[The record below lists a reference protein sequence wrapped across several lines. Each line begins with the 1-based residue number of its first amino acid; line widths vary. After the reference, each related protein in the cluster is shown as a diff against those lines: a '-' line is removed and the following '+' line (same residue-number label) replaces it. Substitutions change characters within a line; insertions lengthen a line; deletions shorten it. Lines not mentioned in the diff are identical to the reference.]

1 MLTESFFVT
10 VQGRKLE
17 VQRINGSS
25 AQKPAIVFL
34 HEGLGSISAWR
45 EFPHAVVARTGHSA
59 IVYSRYGYGNSEVF
73 SGEREVQYMHDEALY
88 VLPELL
94 GKLNV
99 SSPVL
104 IGHSDGASIAIIYA
118 GASPSKQNPPKALIL
133 LAPHVFV
140 EDLSIASIA
149 AVKVAFEQTNFGE
162 KLARY
167 HRDPASTFWG
177 WNRIWLN
184 SEFAKWN
191 IEEYLPQIT
200 CPVLAMQ
207 GLEDQYGTLMQIEAI
222 ERSVPAR
229 FERAIIENCRHS
241 LHRDQPERT
250 LDVIGDFLDRHLSI
264 PRPQPN
270 QPS

>member
-1 MLTESFFVT
+1 MVTESFFII

-17 VQRINGSS
+17 IQRITGSS
-25 AQKPAIVFL
+25 AQNPVIVFM
-34 HEGLGSISAWR
+34 HEGLGSISTWR
-45 EFPHAVVARTGHSA
+45 DFPQAIAARTGYSA

-73 SGEREVQYMHDEALY
+73 SGERQVRYMHDEALH

-94 GKLNV
+94 EKLNV
-99 SSPVL
+99 SNPVL
-104 IGHSDGASIAIIYA
+104 LGHSDGASIAIIYA
-118 GASPSKQNPPKALIL
+118 GASVAKVNPAKALIL

-140 EDLSIASIA
+140 EDLSIAGIVA
-149 AVKVAFEQTNFGE
+149 AKAAFERTNFGE

-184 SEFAKWN
+184 PEFAKWN

-200 CPVLAMQ
+200 CPVLAIQ
-207 GLEDQYGTLMQIEAI
+207 GMEDQYGTQMQIGAI
-222 ERSVPAR
+222 ERLVPAR
-229 FERAIIENCRHS
+229 FERVIIENCRHS
-241 LHRDQPERT
+241 LHRDQPKRT
-250 LDVIGDFLDRHLSI
+250 LEVIGDFLDRNRSV
-264 PRPQPN
+264 PKPQSK